1 MIDTGKAIR
10 RAMGYKEVTTLEVAS
25 KMGVSRQAVYG
36 WRRSK
41 DLGVK
46 RMSEVADI
54 IGISLADL
62 LEMAQD

>member
-10 RAMGYKEVTTLEVAS
+10 RAMGYNEVTTLEVAR
-25 KMGVSRQAVYG
+25 KMEVSRQAVYG

-41 DLGVK
+41 DLGVH
-46 RMSEVADI
+46 RMSQLAGI
-54 IGISLADL
+54 MGISLAEL